1 VLVICDRFIMLTRP
15 IPLRDATA
23 LTVSSAFI
31 DTWVA
36 AYGIPDS
43 VLSDNGRQFA
53 SVYYQGILGFL
64 GTAWNYTSPY
74 HPQNDGQ
81 VERYNRTLVPQL

>member
-1 VLVICDRFIMLTRP
+1 MDLPGPLTTSWGGHKHVLVICDRFTKLTRA
-15 IPLRDATA
+15 IPSRDATA

-43 VLSDNGRQFA
+43 VLTDNGPPFA

-64 GTAWNYTSPY
+64 GIASN
-74 HPQNDGQ
+74 
-81 VERYNRTLVPQL
+81 